1 MISAGITY
9 IETLLYA
16 YLIICVGYLA
26 LFAFAALF
34 AKEKKIPSTDQ
45 YARYLLLIPSY
56 KEDKVILDTAKAA
69 LAQDYPTD
77 AYHVLVISDRMSNQT
92 NVALQAIGTEVLKI
106 EFEESS
112 KALAMQTAINH
123 CHPEK
128 QSNEESPSRYDYIIV
143 LDADNI
149 IAPDY
154 LKQVNEYV
162 QDSHCN
168 VLQTHRT
175 AKNLNTPTAILDAV
189 IEEMNNTIFRK
200 GHVQLGLSS
209 ALIGSGMVMDYSWFA
224 DNIFHAHT
232 AGEDKEFEE
241 MLLWQRIPIH
251 YADHIHVLD
260 EKVQQKAVMDKQRKR
275 WVATQF
281 FLARLMVPKFSQ
293 ALRQGNWD
301 YVVKTIQS
309 IILPRSILLGII
321 GMLCLLTTFIPM
333 LSSMKWWTL
342 LFILLITFYI
352 AIPKTMKNKQLYQ
365 TIKEVPSFI
374 CSMILNLFR
383 SKGASKK
390 FIHTSHGEDLSS

>member
-34 AKEKKIPSTDQ
+34 AKMKKIPPTDQ
-45 YARYLLLIPSY
+45 YARFLILIPSY
-56 KEDKVILDTAKAA
+56 KEDKVILDTTKSA
-69 LAQDYPTD
+69 LDQDYPTD
-77 AYHVLVISDRMSNQT
+77 AYHVMVISDRMSDKT
-92 NVALQAIGTEVLKI
+92 NETLQAVGAEVLKI

-112 KALAMQTAINH
+112 KALALQTAIKH
-123 CHPEK
+123 CHSEK
-128 QSNEESPSRYDYIIV
+128 QSDEESQFRNDYIVV

-149 IAPDY
+149 IASDY
-154 LKQVNEYV
+154 LRLVNEYI
-162 QDSHCN
+162 QQYPCKA
-168 VLQTHRT
+168 LQTHRT
-175 AKNLNTPTAILDAV
+175 AKNLNTPTAILDAA

-209 ALIGSGMVMDYSWFA
+209 ALIGSGMIVAYSWFA
-224 DNIFHAHT
+224 ENIFHAHT
-232 AGEDKEFEE
+232 AGEDKELEE
-241 MLLWQRIPIH
+241 MLLWQGIPIH
-251 YADHIHVLD
+251 YTEHIHVLD
-260 EKVQQKAVMDKQRKR
+260 EKVQQKVVMDKQRKR

-281 FLARLMVPKFSQ
+281 FLAKMMLPKFPQ

-301 YVVKTIQS
+301 YVIKTIQS

-321 GMLCLLTTFIPM
+321 GVLCMLTTIIPM

-365 TIKEVPSFI
+365 AIKEVPSFI

>member
-1 MISAGITY
+1 MIITGIQI

-16 YLIICVGYLA
+16 YLIIYVGYLA

-45 YARYLLLIPSY
+45 YARFLLLIPSY
-56 KEDKVILDTAKAA
+56 KEDKVIINTAKAA

-77 AYHVLVISDRMSNQT
+77 AYHVLVISDRMSDQT
-92 NVALQAIGTEVLKI
+92 NEALQAIGTEVLKI

-112 KALAMQTAINH
+112 KALALQTAISHINK
-123 CHPEK
+123 EY
-128 QSNEESPSRYDYIIV
+128 NYVVI

-149 IAPDY
+149 IASDY
-154 LKQVNEYV
+154 LKLVNKYI
-162 QDSHCN
+162 QQYPCKA
-168 VLQTHRT
+168 LQTHRT

-224 DNIFHAHT
+224 ENIFHAHT
-232 AGEDKEFEE
+232 AGEDKELEE

-301 YVVKTIQS
+301 YAVKTIQS

-321 GMLCLLTTFIPM
+321 GMLCLLTTVIPM
-333 LSSMKWWTL
+333 LSSMKWWVL
-342 LFILLITFYI
+342 LFFLLITFYI

-365 TIKEVPSFI
+365 AIKEVPSFI
-374 CSMILNLFR
+374 YSMILNLFR

>member
-1 MISAGITY
+1 MIITGIQI
-9 IETLLYA
+9 IEILLYA

-45 YARYLLLIPSY
+45 HARFLLLIPSY

-69 LAQDYPTD
+69 LAQKYPTD
-77 AYHVLVISDRMSNQT
+77 AYHVLVISDRMSDQT
-92 NVALQAIGTEVLKI
+92 NETLQTIGTEVLKI
-106 EFEESS
+106 DFEESS
-112 KALAMQTAINH
+112 KALALQTAISHINK
-123 CHPEK
+123 EY
-128 QSNEESPSRYDYIIV
+128 NYVVI

-149 IAPDY
+149 IASDY
-154 LKQVNEYV
+154 LKLVNKYI
-162 QDSHCN
+162 QQYPCKA
-168 VLQTHRT
+168 LQTHRT
-175 AKNLNTPTAILDAV
+175 AKNLNTPTAILDAA

-281 FLARLMVPKFSQ
+281 FLAKLMLPNFPQ

-321 GMLCLLTTFIPM
+321 GMLCLLTTVIPM

-365 TIKEVPSFI
+365 AIKEVPSFI

-390 FIHTSHGEDLSS
+390 FIHTSHGEDLSSRPK